1 MGADR
6 TGFFLHVRVVDHRRD
21 AAHPA
26 FAAFASASQ
35 IFHGPEY
42 TARSLISPPAYAPWR
57 AAPASPRRV
66 QDAHFQQAGRRVYI
80 LEKQRHQDQRCP
92 GGHAMSLNRFCAFSL
107 SFLAGSC
114 VVTAQADPRSDVL
127 SAAGCCNAITDYR
140 SWLEC
145 DQRLALPSC
154 CGPYGNPRLRLRR
167 RWLWCRP
174 PPARRHGLKPP
185 ISQSSC
191 ATAPPDRTAMPR
203 SQSAIGSSLGGDD
216 DYVPKQRIAAYS
228 FDRAGLFSVTFADG
242 QTWKQVEQDSIYA
255 HWRGP
260 ADSYTGRCPREWW
273 AVTFCAC
280 PIHISDRVSRVSGAA
295 KP

>member
-1 MGADR
+1 
-6 TGFFLHVRVVDHRRD
+6 
-21 AAHPA
+21 
-26 FAAFASASQ
+26 
-35 IFHGPEY
+35 
-42 TARSLISPPAYAPWR
+42 
-57 AAPASPRRV
+57 
-66 QDAHFQQAGRRVYI
+66 
-80 LEKQRHQDQRCP
+80 
-92 GGHAMSLNRFCAFSL
+92 MSLNRFCAFSL

-127 SAAGCCNAITDYR
+127 SAASRCNAITDYR

-145 DQRLALPSC
+145 Y
-154 CGPYGNPRLRLRR
+154 YGAAQSLRAQLG
-167 RWLWCRP
+167 L
-174 PPARRHGLKPP
+174 PPAPASQVALVPP
-185 ISQSSC
+185 ATGQTPRPQAAYQSPV
-191 ATAPPDRTAMPR
+191 TAPPDRTAMPR

-260 ADSYTGRCPREWW
+260 ADSYYGSVVPGMVGSHLLRM
-273 AVTFCAC
+273 
-280 PIHISDRVSRVSGAA
+280 SDGHSYRVSRVSGAA